1 MSKLEKVISVRISE
15 KSFDIIDKMADEDQ
29 RRIGEMARIIIERW
43 LKEHG
48 YLENEKPGSSQK
60 KASR

>member
-43 LKEHG
+43 LKEHD
-48 YLENEKPGSSQK
+48 YLENDKPGSSQK
-60 KASR
+60 KAAR